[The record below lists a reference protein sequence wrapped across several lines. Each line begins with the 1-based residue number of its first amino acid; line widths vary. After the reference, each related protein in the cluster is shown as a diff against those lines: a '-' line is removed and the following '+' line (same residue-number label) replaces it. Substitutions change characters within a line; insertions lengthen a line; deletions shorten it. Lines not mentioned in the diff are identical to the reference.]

1 MNTEHGSRPPRPT
14 EVPRCFPTVGMLH
27 YQLKDF
33 GKRALGVV
41 GPLESLVSRFI
52 VGSSAS
58 VAKSWLLPLGPLQEK
73 TSAQCLLTAAFRA
86 YHQVAAV
93 SHSGTRAARSSDGL
107 VKCLSPVH
115 QGVLLENKGSGQAV
129 LNV

>member
-1 MNTEHGSRPPRPT
+1 MNREHGSRPPLPT
-14 EVPRCFPTVGMLH
+14 EVPRCFPVVGMLH

-73 TSAQCLLTAAFRA
+73 TRAQRLL
-86 YHQVAAV
+86 
-93 SHSGTRAARSSDGL
+93 RAATRDYPAGHQPPGGIRESSRSKSSTEL
-107 VKCLSPVH
+107 
-115 QGVLLENKGSGQAV
+115 
-129 LNV
+129 

>member
-1 MNTEHGSRPPRPT
+1 MNREHGSRPPLPA
-14 EVPRCFPTVGMLH
+14 EVPRCFPVVGILH

-73 TSAQCLLTAAFRA
+73 TRAQCLLIAA
-86 YHQVAAV
+86 
-93 SHSGTRAARSSDGL
+93 TRDYPG
-107 VKCLSPVH
+107 
-115 QGVLLENKGSGQAV
+115 GN
-129 LNV
+129 